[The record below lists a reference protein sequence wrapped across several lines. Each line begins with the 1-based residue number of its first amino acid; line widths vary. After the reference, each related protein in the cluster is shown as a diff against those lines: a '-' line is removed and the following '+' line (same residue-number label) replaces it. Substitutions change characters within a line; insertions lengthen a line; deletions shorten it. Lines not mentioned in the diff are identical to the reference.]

1 MLVADPSGS
10 LSTPDVA
17 APSLALRRWRPK
29 PLARRLIVPVLL
41 IAAWQGAA
49 SYGFVREDFVG
60 SPVGVAKSF
69 VTLTIE
75 DGLMRDIGVSLGRAT
90 LGLGLGAGAGIALG
104 TLVGLSRL
112 GEDLLDST
120 LQALRTLPL
129 IGLIPLFI
137 LWFGL
142 GETPRILLIALGSF
156 FPVYVN
162 VFRGIR
168 NIDSRFIELAESCRL
183 THSELVREV
192 VLPAALPSMLVG
204 LRYAIGVAWLCLVVA
219 EQVNATSGLGYVIIN
234 ANQLG
239 QTSVIITALVIYA
252 VIGVAADALVRALE
266 ARLLSWRRAFEG
278 Q

>member
-1 MLVADPSGS
+1 MADPSRS
-10 LSTPDVA
+10 LSAPNVA
-17 APSLALRRWRPK
+17 ASSPVWRRWRPGT
-29 PLARRLIVPVLL
+29 LARRLFVPALL
-41 IAAWQGAA
+41 LAAWQIAA
-49 SYGFVREDFVG
+49 SSGLVREDFVG
-60 SPVGVAKSF
+60 SPIGVVTSF
-69 VTLTIE
+69 VRLTLE
-75 DGLMRDIGVSLGRAT
+75 EGLMHDIGVSLARAAA
-90 LGLGLGAGAGIALG
+90 GLALGASAGLALG
-104 TLVGLSRL
+104 ALVGLSKL
-112 GEDLLDST
+112 GEDMLDST

-168 NIDSRFIELAESCRL
+168 NVDQRFIELAESCRL
-183 THSELVREV
+183 TRAELISEV
-192 VLPAALPSMLVG
+192 VLPAALPSLLIG

-239 QTSVIITALVIYA
+239 QTSVIITALSIYA

-266 ARLLSWRRAFEG
+266 GRLLGWRRAFEG
-278 Q
+278 K

>member
-1 MLVADPSGS
+1 MADPSRS
-10 LSTPDVA
+10 LSAPNVA
-17 APSLALRRWRPK
+17 ASSPVWRRWRPGT
-29 PLARRLIVPVLL
+29 LARRLFVPALL
-41 IAAWQGAA
+41 LAAWQVAA
-49 SYGFVREDFVG
+49 SLGLVREDFVG
-60 SPVGVAKSF
+60 SPIGVVTSF
-69 VTLTIE
+69 VRLTLE
-75 DGLMRDIGVSLGRAT
+75 EGLMRDIGVSLARAAT
-90 LGLGLGAGAGIALG
+90 GLTLGAGAGLALG
-104 TLVGLSRL
+104 ALVGLSKL

-168 NIDSRFIELAESCRL
+168 NVDQRFIELAESCRL
-183 THSELVREV
+183 TRAELISEV
-192 VLPAALPSMLVG
+192 VLPAALPSLLIG

-239 QTSVIITALVIYA
+239 QTSVIITALAIYA

-266 ARLLSWRRAFEG
+266 GRLLGWRRAFEG
-278 Q
+278 K

>member
-1 MLVADPSGS
+1 VADPSRS
-10 LSTPDVA
+10 LSAPNVA
-17 APSLALRRWRPK
+17 ASSPVWRRWRPGT
-29 PLARRLIVPVLL
+29 LARRLFVPALL
-41 IAAWQGAA
+41 LAAWQVAA
-49 SYGFVREDFVG
+49 SLGLVREDFVG
-60 SPVGVAKSF
+60 SPIGVVTSF
-69 VTLTIE
+69 VRLTLE
-75 DGLMRDIGVSLGRAT
+75 EGLMRDIGVSLARAAT
-90 LGLGLGAGAGIALG
+90 GLTLGAGAGLALG
-104 TLVGLSRL
+104 ALVGLSKL

-168 NIDSRFIELAESCRL
+168 NVDQRFIELAESCRL
-183 THSELVREV
+183 TRAELISEV
-192 VLPAALPSMLVG
+192 VLPAALPSLLIG

-239 QTSVIITALVIYA
+239 QTSVIITALAIYA

-266 ARLLSWRRAFEG
+266 GRLLGWRRAFEG
-278 Q
+278 K